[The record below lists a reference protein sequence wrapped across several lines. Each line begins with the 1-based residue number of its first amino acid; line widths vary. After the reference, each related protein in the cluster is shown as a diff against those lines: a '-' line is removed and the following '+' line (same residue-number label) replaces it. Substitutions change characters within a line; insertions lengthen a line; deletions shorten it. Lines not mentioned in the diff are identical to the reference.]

1 MILYVA
7 IIVLATMLARDVL
20 DKQTVYTI
28 QTTLDLP
35 TAVTLVAFSILS
47 IKLELD
53 KPKYRQLQKSRGN
66 IDALLLAGGAI
77 LIVALDLPKI
87 FYVK

>member
-1 MILYVA
+1 MVLYVA

-35 TAVTLVAFSILS
+35 TAVTLVAFSVLS

-53 KPKYRQLQKSRGN
+53 KPKYRQLQKNRGN
-66 IDALLLAGGAI
+66 IDALLLGGGAI
-77 LIVALDLPKI
+77 LVMALIYLKY
-87 FYVK
+87 FM

>member
-1 MILYVA
+1 VA

-35 TAVTLVAFSILS
+35 TAVTLVAFSVLS

-53 KPKYRQLQKSRGN
+53 KPKYRQLQKNRGN
-66 IDALLLAGGAI
+66 IDALLLGGGAI
-77 LIVALDLPKI
+77 LVMALIYLKY
-87 FYVK
+87 FM

>member
-7 IIVLATMLARDVL
+7 IIVVATMLAKDVL
-20 DKQTVYTI
+20 DMQTVYTI

-53 KPKYRQLQKSRGN
+53 KPKYRQLQKNRGS
-66 IDALLLAGGAI
+66 IDILLLGSGAI
-77 LIVALDLPKI
+77 LVVALI
-87 FYVK
+87 YVKYFL

>member
-1 MILYVA
+1 LILYVA

-53 KPKYRQLQKSRGN
+53 KPKYRQLQKSRGS
-66 IDALLLAGGAI
+66 IDALLLAGGGM
-77 LIVALDLPKI
+77 LVVALIYLKY
-87 FYVK
+87 FM

>member
-1 MILYVA
+1 MLYVA

-20 DKQTVYTI
+20 DKQTVYSI

-53 KPKYRQLQKSRGN
+53 KPKYRQVQKSRGSV
-66 IDALLLAGGAI
+66 DALLLGGGAI
-77 LIVALDLPKI
+77 LVMALIYLKY
-87 FYVK
+87 FM